1 MFRWGSIIQGEATP
15 GVPVMIRGGATLEA
29 LVAVHIEAVALVT
42 AMAIVAAA
50 EGPFGFFVIIWK
62 KNMINICMKQEYD

>member
-1 MFRWGSIIQGEATP
+1 
-15 GVPVMIRGGATLEA
+15 MIRGGATLEA

-50 EGPFGFFVIIWK
+50 EGPFGFFVII
-62 KNMINICMKQEYD
+62 

>member
-1 MFRWGSIIQGEATP
+1 
-15 GVPVMIRGGATLEA
+15 MIRGGATLEA

-50 EGPFGFFVIIWK
+50 EAFHQGE
-62 KNMINICMKQEYD
+62 NIYITLRQYLYHLGLTQGQGQDLDLQYHLMLSAD